1 MNDTVLNCRVS
12 YAKSECSTVQMRCSQ
27 KGRLDRYLSSVSN
40 DVICE
45 DEDVK
50 RTKSMIPSR
59 KELLY
64 LGEQSIRCT
73 ERRTEE
79 RDFCY
84 WSFLLWLCL
93 GFGLWLVIFLVE
105 KIDGGS
111 INSRYI

>member
-1 MNDTVLNCRVS
+1 MNDTVLNCCVR

-27 KGRLDRYLSSVSN
+27 KVNSIAILVSN

>member
-1 MNDTVLNCRVS
+1 MNDTVLNCRVR

-59 KELLY
+59 KEILY
-64 LGEQSIRCT
+64 LGE
-73 ERRTEE
+73 
-79 RDFCY
+79 
-84 WSFLLWLCL
+84 
-93 GFGLWLVIFLVE
+93 
-105 KIDGGS
+105 
-111 INSRYI
+111 